1 MNQACVLLARSCH
14 LMSGDTLKIDACST
28 APRLASDG
36 TTDRSD
42 ETTCRG
48 QDECLK
54 GHFVSELQKCF
65 AALRL
70 APPTFYQRL
79 QIAWDAHFFLGKQR
93 GHYREESRFP
103 VIRANRTKKRYLC
116 KNKYLV

>member
-14 LMSGDTLKIDACST
+14 LMLGNTLKIDAPLT

-42 ETTCRG
+42 ETTCQG

-54 GHFVSELQKCF
+54 GLFVSELQKCF
-65 AALRL
+65 AALLL

-79 QIAWDAHFFLGKQR
+79 QIAWDAHFFW
-93 GHYREESRFP
+93 ESREDIIEKSHLTQSSWP
-103 VIRANRTKKRYLC
+103 LT
-116 KNKYLV
+116 